1 MILFEKMVSGHV
13 NNNNTKPDGYAN
25 VMQGKVLLNGS
36 QLPKVIWNQ
45 IKILIISNRDGKQ
58 KN

>member
-1 MILFEKMVSGHV
+1 MVTSHL
-13 NNNNTKPDGYAN
+13 NNNNNGNPDVYAN

-45 IKILIISNRDGKQ
+45 IKILIISNKDGK
-58 KN
+58 

>member
-1 MILFEKMVSGHV
+1 MVSGHV
-13 NNNNTKPDGYAN
+13 NNTNNSNSDVYGN

-45 IKILIISNRDGKQ
+45 IKILIIYNRDGKI
-58 KN
+58 K